1 LWDNHGM
8 GKGQG
13 YNRAVRKLLHIAGG
27 APALALPYI
36 PYWLALAAAAA
47 ALSLSL
53 ALKPT
58 HSSWLRI
65 ISKPRDRIRGVITG
79 LRGYASVVL
88 ALLILWGAL
97 LLAGS
102 SGLITTDTG
111 SAVRYIMLG
120 WLALGVGDGLAGLLG
135 PGPSEGRTVPWS
147 KSKTWWGAVGCFLGT
162 LGAYVAS
169 FGLHFSIPGHD
180 SLPQLVVFGV
190 IVAVLTTLTES
201 LDSPVDDNYLVGF
214 GAPFFALI
222 LHLFV
227 A

>member
-1 LWDNHGM
+1 MD
-8 GKGQG
+8 KGRG

-27 APALALPYI
+27 VPALALPYI

-47 ALSLSL
+47 ALALSL

-58 HSSWLRI
+58 YAWWLRI

-79 LRGYASVVL
+79 LRSYASAVL
-88 ALLILWGAL
+88 ALVILWGVL
-97 LLAGS
+97 KLVVGD
-102 SGLITTDTG
+102 GLITADIEC
-111 SAVRYIMLG
+111 AVRYIMLG

-180 SLPQLVVFGV
+180 SLPQLLLFGV
-190 IVAVLTTLTES
+190 VVAVLTTLIES
-201 LDSPVDDNYLVGF
+201 LDSPVDDNYLVGL
-214 GAPFFALI
+214 GAPFFALV
-222 LHLFV
+222 LHVFV

>member
-1 LWDNHGM
+1 LWDNHRVD
-8 GKGQG
+8 KGRG
-13 YNRAVRKLLHIAGG
+13 YNRAARKLLHIAGG
-27 APALALPYI
+27 LPALALPYI

-47 ALSLSL
+47 ALALSL

-58 HSSWLRI
+58 YTWWLRV
-65 ISKPRDRIRGVITG
+65 ISKPRDRIRGVLTG
-79 LRGYASVVL
+79 LRSYASVVL
-88 ALLILWGAL
+88 ALVVLWGVL
-97 LLAGS
+97 KLAAS
-102 SGLITTDTG
+102 TGLTTVDMGCT
-111 SAVRYIMLG
+111 VRYITFG

-147 KSKTWWGAVGCFLGT
+147 KSKTWWGAAGCFLGT

-169 FGLHFSIPGHD
+169 FGLHFSVPGQD